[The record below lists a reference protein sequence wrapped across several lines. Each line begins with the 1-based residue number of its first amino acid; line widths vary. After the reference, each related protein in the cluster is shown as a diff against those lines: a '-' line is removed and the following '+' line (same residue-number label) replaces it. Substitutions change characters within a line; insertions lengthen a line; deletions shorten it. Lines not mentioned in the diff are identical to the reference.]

1 MSEPTHL
8 FAFLGTSAYQ
18 ECYYTQQEQGWR
30 SPPVRYVQVA
40 TALRHQAQVT
50 HVTIF
55 ATRDARAK
63 HEAGLLDEFKQQ
75 LPELEPHIKEV
86 PEGFDAEQALEL
98 FGILSDVL
106 ERGPKRLILDITH
119 GFRAQPALALMA
131 LNYLSSTTPELE
143 VEDIVYGAF
152 RFDAPKDDQGRTS
165 HELVSLIDV
174 WRLNSWAKAFDQFHQ
189 TGAVRPLATL
199 AKQTQDAYMR
209 VHHQA
214 HPDEESKPKLR
225 KLGGALEKWQEG
237 IENNALP
244 YLLGP
249 HGIITEVTQN
259 LSTSW
264 NPISERLGRFIQ
276 PLKHKML
283 TRLTPIATSAPLD
296 SAESLR
302 AQLGLIRWL
311 HEHGHYQSVYTLLRE
326 WLTTLFQYALKNE
339 DRRIADTMVTATQRG
354 SSDGRLSDEHE
365 ALRAGFVQAVEPLLN
380 DSLVKLISPIVERR
394 NSLNHAYHP
403 DPLSAAPKGFG
414 DLKKESAQ
422 LTARLEGLLEATIK
436 LTETAQEAQ

>member
-8 FAFLGTSAYQ
+8 FAFLGTGKYE
-18 ECYYTQQEQGWR
+18 ECYYTQQEHGWR
-30 SPPVRYVQVA
+30 SQAVRYVQVA
-40 TALRHQAQVT
+40 TAQRHQAQVT

-55 ATRDARAK
+55 ATQDARAK
-63 HEAGLLDEFKQQ
+63 HEAGLLEEFKQH
-75 LPELEPHIKEV
+75 LPELEPHIEVV
-86 PEGFDAEQALEL
+86 PEGFDPEQALAL

-131 LNYLSSTTPELE
+131 LNYLSSTNPELE

-152 RFDAPKDDQGRTS
+152 RFDAPKDDEGRAS
-165 HELVSLIDV
+165 HELVSLIDL

-209 VHHQA
+209 HKAHQLA
-214 HPDEESKPKLR
+214 TQKPELNKLS
-225 KLGGALEKWQEG
+225 GALFKWQEG

-244 YLLGP
+244 HLLGP

-259 LSTSW
+259 LAAPW

-276 PLKHKML
+276 PLKQKML
-283 TRLTPIATSAPLD
+283 DRLVPITTSAPLD
-296 SAESLR
+296 SAESLE

-311 HEHGHYQSVYTLLRE
+311 HDHGHYQSVYTLLRE
-326 WLTTLFQYALKNE
+326 WLTTLFQHALQLE
-339 DRRIADTMVTATQRG
+339 DRRLADTMVTATQRG
-354 SSDGRLSDEHE
+354 SSEGRLSDEHE
-365 ALRAGFVQAVEPLLN
+365 ALRVGFVQAVEPIFN
-380 DSLVKLISPIVERR
+380 DSLIKLISPIVERR

-403 DPLSAAPKGFG
+403 ETLSAAPKGFG
-414 DLKKESAQ
+414 DLKKESAK
-422 LTARLEGLLEATIK
+422 LTARLEALLAATIK
-436 LTETAQEAQ
+436 LTQPPADAE